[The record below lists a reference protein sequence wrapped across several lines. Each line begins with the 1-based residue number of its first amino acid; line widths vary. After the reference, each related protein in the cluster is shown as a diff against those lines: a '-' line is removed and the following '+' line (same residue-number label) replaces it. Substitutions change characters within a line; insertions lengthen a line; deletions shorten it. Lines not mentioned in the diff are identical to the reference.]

1 MKTLLARQV
10 DIWPSRECSLKQ
22 SRYFTKTGSS
32 SNVFSDYTSP
42 HCSSSSPQCSSVCLF
57 GNSTDKNALLQI
69 RCLSVT
75 WHRKSLCSSQYF
87 WTLYSLRTSLFL
99 IYSLRSS
106 WKFLYKT
113 GKNKSS
119 VAFFLQ
125 SWCKKIWNGFPSE
138 LHKLRKA
145 PFKRKLLHLLL
156 KLLEIE
162 EMNVDTRYINLSSL
176 YLYFNWL
183 ALSLTC

>member
-87 WTLYSLRTSLFL
+87 STFYSLSTGSFL
-99 IYSLRSS
+99 LQ
-106 WKFLYKT
+106 KFLNKT
-113 GKNKSS
+113 GENKSS

-125 SWCKKIWNGFPSE
+125 KKKKKIWNGFPSE

-145 PFKRKLLHLLL
+145 PFNCKLTHLLL
-156 KLLEIE
+156 KILETE
-162 EMNVDTRYINLSSL
+162 EMNVDMCYIDLSS
-176 YLYFNWL
+176 FP
-183 ALSLTC
+183 ASSLTC